1 MKAAEPEIKEAGTK
15 ETARRIVRFLDTDI
29 DGSLQT
35 ARAIRKIKGIGFVF
49 SRISC
54 QRAGVPESKKLGE
67 LGAAELKSLQDV
79 IIAHDFPPFL
89 LNRQKDM
96 DTGKDIHLTRVPLE
110 FTQKEDINLMKRIR
124 SYKGVRH
131 EMGQPVRGQSTR
143 STFRTQKTVGVSK
156 KAVKEA
162 KAPKAAPKPAP
173 AKK

>member
-1 MKAAEPEIKEAGTK
+1 MTDAKEPG
-15 ETARRIVRFLDTDI
+15 RRIVRFLDTDL

-54 QRAGVPESKKLGE
+54 QKAGLPESKKLGE
-67 LGAAELKSLQDV
+67 LSPVELKSLQDV
-79 IIAHDFPPFL
+79 IVPHDFPPFL

-96 DTGKDIHLTRVPLE
+96 DTGTDTHLARVPLD

-131 EMGQPVRGQSTR
+131 EMGQPVRGQRTR

-156 KAVKEA
+156 KALKDA
-162 KAPKAAPKPAP
+162 KTSKTAPKPAAP
-173 AKK
+173 AVKKK